1 MRVVA
6 HEGET
11 ALLEAYLQQ
20 ARRTSTGVLAI
31 GGDVV
36 LMNRYLRQ
44 TLDGNEQT
52 VLLAHASDLLTST
65 VPGTSLA
72 VLP

>member
-1 MRVVA
+1 MVTLWLPAPVA

-20 ARRTSTGVLAI
+20 ARRPSGGVLAI

-36 LMNRYLRQ
+36 LMNP
-44 TLDGNEQT
+44 TC
-52 VLLAHASDLLTST
+52 V
-65 VPGTSLA
+65 
-72 VLP
+72 